1 MNYIMDELKD
11 LYETKVDSMLSKMF
25 GDKPSEL
32 KLVTKMTLM
41 NTVLTEDMKQ
51 TLLEIRQ
58 RNLKELKQLEEEMT
72 MTMDASC
79 NVVPIPLLEK
89 VEQSPR
95 QEDIKII
102 YHDN

>member
-79 NVVPIPLLEK
+79 NVVPIQ
-89 VEQSPR
+89 QSPR